1 MFGGLGTGLVNI
13 ETLGT
18 GKRKNLED
26 DDPLALQ
33 TLNTS
38 APSFP
43 PESQAQASPEFL
55 VASQSVE
62 WIKCSG
68 KLPGEEV
75 RGIERSRLRIVKL
88 GLRREK
94 AHGDTIERP
103 YGSTGVRMINSI

>member
-1 MFGGLGTGLVNI
+1 MPTYL
-13 ETLGT
+13 
-18 GKRKNLED
+18 
-26 DDPLALQ
+26 PLAAADRLKK
-33 TLNTS
+33 LCHLSVHLDLSNLS
-38 APSFP
+38 
-43 PESQAQASPEFL
+43 
-55 VASQSVE
+55 VAE

-75 RGIERSRLRIVKL
+75 RKIEQSRLRIVKL